1 VHVVIKMHD
10 CETIIEKVL
19 NERRSSL
26 LINESQHICNL
37 HHIPTPTFYVT
48 ATLDEAI
55 RKANEIG
62 FPVVLKIVSP
72 QILHKSDVGGV
83 LLDIKSEDE
92 LKVGYEHLLS
102 EVRRKAPSAKIKG
115 VLVEKMMQSS
125 IEVIVGGVRD
135 SQFGPCIMFG
145 MGGIFTEVYGD
156 VAFRVAPI
164 DRIDALDLVRE
175 MKGSKILEGIIGKP
189 PSDIDSIINLLINA
203 SDLMMEHDKIIQF
216 DLNPVIV
223 YPDGVY
229 VVDSRIIVGQTE
241 GGV

>member
-1 VHVVIKMHD
+1 MHD

-37 HHIPTPTFYVT
+37 HHIPTPTFHVT

-55 RKANEIG
+55 TKANKIG

-175 MKGSKILEGIIGKP
+175 MKGSKILEGIRGKP